1 MTPTITPF
9 SVSRATRTSQI
20 AAAIALILLAILAAA
35 PWWASSSFL
44 HLAGEFAVYL
54 ALATLW
60 NLLAGYTGLVSVGQQ
75 AYIGLGGYLTFS
87 LALFVGVHP
96 LLAIPLAGLAAAI
109 IAIPVASLVF
119 RLQGAYFAIGSW
131 VIAEVFRLI
140 AAQATALGGGS
151 GISLPAQVTK
161 TLGAKWLREAS
172 IFWLALALGA
182 GCLTF
187 VYLLLRSKIGLA
199 LTAIRD
205 SEVASSSLGIR
216 IDRVKHVLYIL
227 VAGLTAMVGAL
238 ISLQKLR
245 VSPDAAFSVN
255 DWTAFVIFIV
265 VIGGIGTIE
274 GPILGTII
282 YFLLRQFLADYGTIY
297 LLFLGTLAIVII
309 LAAPKGLWGYAQ
321 TRFGWSLFPVGYR
334 IKFKD

>member
-1 MTPTITPF
+1 MMQFTI
-9 SVSRATRTSQI
+9 SRATLTSRI
-20 AAAIALILLAILAAA
+20 AAIFALVLLAVLAAA

-75 AYIGLGGYLTFS
+75 AYVGLGGYITFS
-87 LALFVGVHP
+87 LALFLGVHP
-96 LLAIPLAGLAAAI
+96 LLAIPLAGLVAALV
-109 IAIPVASLVF
+109 AIPVAALVF
-119 RLQGAYFAIGSW
+119 RLAGAYFAIGTW
-131 VIAEVFRLI
+131 VMAEVFRLI

-151 GISLPAQVTK
+151 GISLPATVTK
-161 TLGAKWLREAS
+161 ELGGKWLREAS

-182 GCLTF
+182 GCLAL
-187 VYLLLRSKIGLA
+187 VYLLLRSRIGLA

-205 SEVASSSLGIR
+205 SEVASTSLGIR
-216 IDRVKHVLYIL
+216 IGRVKHVLYVL
-227 VAGLTAMVGAL
+227 VAGLTAMIGAL

-274 GPILGTII
+274 GPIIGTII
-282 YFLLRQFLADYGTIY
+282 YFLLREFLADFGTLY
-297 LLFLGTLAIVII
+297 LLFLGTLAIVVM
-309 LAAPKGLWGYAQ
+309 LGAPKGLWGYAAE
-321 TRFGWSLFPVGYR
+321 RFGWSLFPVGYR
-334 IKFKD
+334 IHFKE